1 MKISIIT
8 ATWNSAAT
16 VRDTFDSILKQT
28 YQDYELIVKDGGS
41 KDNTVDIIREYEPKF
56 NGRMKWVSESDK
68 GLYDAMNQGIALAT
82 GDVVGLLNS
91 DDFYT
96 TENTLQKVADAFKDQ
111 TIDAV
116 CGDIHFVDDKD
127 LTKCVRYYSSR
138 IFKRGLMRLGFM
150 PAHPSF
156 YCKREAYIKYGSF
169 DTSFKIGADFEN
181 LLRLIYINKI
191 NIKYLPIDF
200 VTMRTGGVSTS
211 GLQSHKQIMKD
222 HLKALK
228 KNGVYSNAFILSLRY
243 IYKVFELVVSKA
255 NKRN

>member
-16 VRDTFDSILKQT
+16 VSDTFDSILKQT

-96 TENTLQKVADAFKDQ
+96 TEYTLQKVADAFEDE

-127 LTKCVRYYSSR
+127 LTKCVRYYSSKV
-138 IFKRGLMRLGFM
+138 FKRGLMRLGFM

-156 YCKREAYIKYGSF
+156 YCKRESYLKYGSF

-228 KNGVYSNAFILSLRY
+228 KNGIYSNVFILSLRY